1 MSKEESVRWEK
12 SQVQCRKAGPMKVE
26 AMSLKDAEST
36 KQENRLL
43 VVMPLICCDLRQVT
57 VTLFLNFL
65 ISDANRLHW
74 FFKDRFQGYSQE
86 KYL

>member
-1 MSKEESVRWEK
+1 MFGGEFEVLVSKEESVRGEK

-43 VVMPLICCDLRQVT
+43 VVLPLICCDLRPVT
-57 VTLFLNFL
+57 VTLFKFFNF
-65 ISDANRLHW
+65 
-74 FFKDRFQGYSQE
+74 
-86 KYL
+86 